1 MQKIILTVSLL
12 AFATVVNTGVFA
24 QTAEKQPVSAADA
37 WRQALPPETQQVQDS
52 PSAVVTGESRDNV
65 EAEETP
71 KQIEQ
76 RILKLE
82 QRLMEATKQRDPVA
96 LKHLLA
102 DDFMPAGANIAGSL
116 TDKTRYINWALKDLQ
131 LKSYVF
137 DKAAVRVYKTTAV
150 TTVYYKQQATVAGQ
164 PTDGDFIATNVWV
177 KRGKLWQAVSHHVS
191 QLPKP

>member
-12 AFATVVNTGVFA
+12 LCAGLANTNVFA
-24 QTAEKQPVSAADA
+24 QTAEKPATSAADV

-52 PSAVVTGESRDNV
+52 PPAVVTGESRDNV
-65 EAEETP
+65 ETEEAP
-71 KQIEQ
+71 KLTEQ

-116 TDKTRYINWALKDLQ
+116 TNKTRYIDWALKNVQ

-137 DKAAVRVYKTTAV
+137 EKAAVRVYKTTAV
-150 TTVYYKQQATVAGQ
+150 ATLYYKQQATVAGQ
-164 PTDGDFIATNVWV
+164 PADGDFIATNVWV
-177 KRGKLWQAVSHHVS
+177 KRGKLWQAVSQHVS
-191 QLPKP
+191 QLTKP